1 MAMPL
6 GRTFG
11 DADNFVSPETSVHV
25 QYRVPN
31 HAPSGMSNNNPR
43 EHIPETAYRA
53 MYTLA

>member
-1 MAMPL
+1 MAMLL